1 MRGSVQHFEDSLKH
15 AIRVLEDVVIPKPDD
30 PKTTSRQ
37 IGVAV
42 RIHRTFTVLTAV
54 SLNDKP
60 LLERGEIDNP
70 CTDRDLAAKFDLH
83 QLSGAEE
90 RPKLLLRLC

>member
-1 MRGSVQHFEDSLKH
+1 VRGSVQHFEDSLKH

-42 RIHRTFTVLTAV
+42 RIHRTFTVLAAV
-54 SLNDKP
+54 SFNHQP
-60 LLERGEIDNP
+60 LLKCNKVDDPR
-70 CTDRDLAAKFDLH
+70 TDRHLPAEFRSG
-83 QLSGAEE
+83 QL
-90 RPKLLLRLC
+90 P